1 MYVVPPNSF
10 INSAVITGI
19 HQSINQLITL
29 QNIDGLERV
38 AGIDPDLLMEA
49 HGSNQVGHCMECSKK
64 YTNLWIRGQ
73 CIPLILN
80 TAVLLCL
87 QVDQTKLKFCC
98 VENFYFSHGER
109 MTRVFKH
116 ARENISLWS
125 LLLGILQIV

>member
-73 CIPLILN
+73 GIPLILN
-80 TAVLLCL
+80 TAVSFYFACRLI
-87 QVDQTKLKFCC
+87 KRN
-98 VENFYFSHGER
+98 ENFVALRIFIFQTGS
-109 MTRVFKH
+109 
-116 ARENISLWS
+116 A
-125 LLLGILQIV
+125 

>member
-73 CIPLILN
+73 GIPLILK
-80 TAVLLCL
+80 TAVS
-87 QVDQTKLKFCC
+87 
-98 VENFYFSHGER
+98 FYFACR
-109 MTRVFKH
+109 LIKR
-116 ARENISLWS
+116 N
-125 LLLGILQIV
+125 

>member
-73 CIPLILN
+73 SIPLILN
-80 TAVLLCL
+80 TAVSFYFE
-87 QVDQTKLKFCC
+87 TKLKFCC

-109 MTRVFKH
+109 MTRVFKP